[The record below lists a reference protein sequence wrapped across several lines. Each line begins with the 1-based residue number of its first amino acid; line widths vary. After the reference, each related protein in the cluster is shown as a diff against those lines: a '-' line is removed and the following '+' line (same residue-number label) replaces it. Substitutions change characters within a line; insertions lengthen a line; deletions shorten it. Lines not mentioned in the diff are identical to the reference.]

1 MKLYMAAYAAALS
14 MMLSASMALGART
27 SHRTSDRTITQ
38 VVKLLQDM
46 LDKSKADGTA
56 ERELFA
62 KHKCYCDNNEAAKK
76 EEIGRLTEEIGLL
89 ESKIEELLSDSALLS
104 KEVAQL
110 KADMTANENA
120 RSEANN
126 TRSNENADFI
136 ALETDLTDAIRMMND
151 AITTL
156 SDIGADQSLGQAAA
170 DHQKFMANYQPATL
184 LKLKTTV
191 KQALLAASAVIT
203 KKQASSVQAFLQA
216 PFTGTY
222 TSQSSEVVGILKDM
236 RDTFTANLA
245 TARATEAAAV
255 EAHANFISTMIKA
268 HSDMDASY
276 QSKQGTLS
284 TNDSTLST
292 KRTQLADAER
302 QKGEATTFLEQLL
315 TICTQKAR
323 EHQERTTLRTGEE
336 AAIAEA
342 ISILNSDA
350 AFETFG
356 TVTATKTGPTAFF
369 QSKSVQKHRH
379 QLQGRDAQRQRAEAM
394 LSKVAGSS
402 KSMLLTK
409 VAAML
414 AAGNPFATVLA
425 EIEKMI
431 GLLADEE
438 RADDEQLSWC
448 TDERTTNNQNLG
460 EKSSQ
465 ITTLSGEINTL
476 TQAIEAPE
484 TGLKAQILADETT
497 LQTNIESQ
505 KTETQSRKEDNVAYQ
520 ASVENLVEAETLLT
534 KAVAVLRAYYSQIL
548 GGGSFVALASAP
560 QPAPPPTWTG
570 PYKGQS
576 EHGGGDAISMLEFIL
591 QNTQQE
597 EQQAHSAENTAQ
609 HAYEDSMQSLTD
621 EEDTLRGN
629 LATLG
634 QSLAQKEEELLGKKA
649 DLRTTEEEKASIEA
663 YLLQIKPGCDF
674 ITANITDRKANR
686 QTEEAALRNAVT
698 LLEGTPAYQEA
709 VAAAHN
715 ETLGD
720 CLSVCAGNEDQAEC
734 KACLAHVT
742 VPAYCAGHAGTP
754 GC

>member
-1 MKLYMAAYAAALS
+1 
-14 MMLSASMALGART
+14 
-27 SHRTSDRTITQ
+27 
-38 VVKLLQDM
+38 M
-46 LDKSKADGTA
+46 LDKSKADGET

-62 KHKCYCDNNEAAKK
+62 KHKCYCDDNEASKK
-76 EEIGRLTEEIGLL
+76 QEIESLTEEIGLL
-89 ESKIEELLSDSALLS
+89 ESSIEELLSESAVLS

-110 KADMTANENA
+110 DADMTANVNSRGEAQSTRDQEN
-120 RSEANN
+120 
-126 TRSNENADFI
+126 TDFL
-136 ALETDLTDAIRMMND
+136 ALETDLTEGIRMMND

-203 KKQASSVQAFLQA
+203 KKQSSSVQAFLQA

-236 RDTFTANLA
+236 RDTFTSNLA
-245 TARATEAAAV
+245 NARATEAAAV
-255 EAHANFISTMIKA
+255 DAHTSYMDAMVKA
-268 HSDMDASY
+268 HGDMDTSY

-284 TNDSTLST
+284 TNDGTLST
-292 KRTQLADAER
+292 KRTQLTDAER
-302 QKGEATTFLEQLL
+302 QKTEAETFLEQLL
-315 TICTQKAR
+315 AICTEKAR
-323 EHQERTTLRTGEE
+323 EYQQRTTLRTSEE

-356 TVTATKTGPTAFF
+356 TVEATRTGATAFF
-369 QSKSVQKHRH
+369 QSQSVQTHRRGI
-379 QLQGRDAQRQRAEAM
+379 QGKDAQRERAQA
-394 LSKVAGSS
+394 LLQKATGSS
-402 KSMLLTK
+402 RSMLLTK
-409 VAAML
+409 IAAML
-414 AAGNPFATVLA
+414 AADNPFATVLV

-431 GLLADEE
+431 TLLADEE

-448 TDERTTNNQNLG
+448 NDERNTNTDNLG
-460 EKSSQ
+460 LKNNQ

-686 QTEEAALRNAVT
+686 QTEEGALRNAMT
-698 LLEGTPAYQEA
+698 LLKGTPAYLEA

-720 CLSVCAGNEDQAEC
+720 CLSVCAGSEDQAEC

>member
-170 DHQKFMANYQPATL
+170 DHQQFMANYQPATL
-184 LKLKTTV
+184 LKLKATV
-191 KQALLAASAVIT
+191 KQALLAASAVVT
-203 KKQASSVQAFLQA
+203 KEQAAPIQAFLQA

-236 RDTFTANLA
+236 RDTFTSNLA
-245 TARATEAAAV
+245 NARATEAQAV
-255 EAHANFISTMIKA
+255 EAHTNYIGTMMKA
-268 HSDMDASY
+268 HQDMDASY
-276 QSKQGTLS
+276 QSKQGSLS

-292 KRTQLADAER
+292 KRGQLTDAER
-302 QKGEATTFLEQLL
+302 QKGEAETFLEQLL
-315 TICTQKAR
+315 AICTQKTT
-323 EHQERTTLRTGEE
+323 EHQERTTLRTNEE

-350 AFETFG
+350 AFEAFG
-356 TVTATKTGPTAFF
+356 KVTATKEGPTALF
-369 QSKSVQKHRH
+369 QSRSVQRHRH
-379 QLQGRDAQRQRAEAM
+379 GVQGQDAQRQKAQALLRQA
-394 LSKVAGSS
+394 AGSG
-402 KSMLLTK
+402 KSLLLGRI
-409 VAAML
+409 AAML
-414 AAGNPFATVLA
+414 EANNPFTTVLA
-425 EIEKMI
+425 EIQKMI
-431 GLLADEE
+431 DLLAAEE
-438 RADDEQLSWC
+438 RADDEQLAWC
-448 TDERTTNNQNLG
+448 NTERTTNNDNLNTKTG
-460 EKSSQ
+460 Q
-465 ITTLSGEINTL
+465 ITTLQGQITDL
-476 TQAIEAPE
+476 TNAIEEPE
-484 TGLKAQILADETT
+484 TGLKAMIQSDEAA
-497 LQTNIESQ
+497 LQTNNENQ
-505 KTETQSRKEDNVAYQ
+505 KTQTHDRTEDNLAYQ
-520 ASVENLVEAETLLT
+520 KDIENLVEAETLLT
-534 KAVAVLRAYYSQIL
+534 KAISVLKAYYSQIL
-548 GGGSFVALASAP
+548 VQSGGAFIATDP
-560 QPAPPPTWTG
+560 TPPPTWDG
-570 PYKGQS
+570 NYAGQS
-576 EHGGGDAISMLEFIL
+576 AKGNDAITMLEFIL
-591 QNTQQE
+591 TNTKSE
-597 EQQAHSAENTAQ
+597 ETEAHDAEKTAQ
-609 HAYEDSMQSLTD
+609 HAYEDSMQTLKD
-621 EEDTLRGN
+621 EEGQLQTS
-629 LATLG
+629 LASLG
-634 QSLAQKEEELLGKKA
+634 QSLAQKEEELLGKQR
-649 DLRTTEEEKASIEA
+649 DLRVTEEEKSAIEA
-663 YLLQIKPGCDF
+663 YLLEIKPGCDF

-686 QTEEAALRNAVT
+686 VTEEAALQNAAT
-698 LLEGTPAYQEA
+698 LLRGTPAYQEA

-720 CLSVCAGNEDQAEC
+720 CLSVCGGNEDHADC